1 VSSLS
6 ASELSTE
13 PSPTEPSPTEPSPTE
28 PSPTE
33 PSPADPA
40 APVKVAKAGVAIKVS
55 NVHVTYRTSLQ
66 KVPTLKSAI
75 VRLGRRERMV
85 REVKA
90 LQGVSFDVPHGKV
103 TGVIGANGAGK
114 STLMRTVAGILA
126 PSAGRIEVNG
136 RVSTLLALG
145 VGFNASLS
153 GRENVTL
160 GGLAGGLSRAQ
171 IKEKYEEIAA
181 FAELEDF
188 MDMPMRTYSSGMYS
202 RLAFA
207 VAVHMDP
214 DILIIDEALSAGD
227 AHFKQKAA
235 DKMNEL
241 VARAS
246 TMLLVS
252 HALGT
257 IKEMCD
263 EAIWLHKG
271 KLIRRG
277 EPGEIIEAYTKFLQV
292 GEDAITLE
300 DF

>member
-6 ASELSTE
+6 AFELTG
-13 PSPTEPSPTEPSPTE
+13 
-28 PSPTE
+28 
-33 PSPADPA
+33 A
-40 APVKVAKAGVAIKVS
+40 APRVGSDVAISVQD
-55 NVHVTYRTSLQ
+55 VHVTYRTNLQ
-66 KVPTLKSAI
+66 KNPTLKSAI
-75 VRLGRRERMV
+75 VRLGRRERV
-85 REVKA
+85 VKTIEA

-103 TGVIGANGAGK
+103 MGVIGANGAGK

-160 GGLAGGLSRAQ
+160 GGLAAGLSRAE
-171 IKEKYEEIAA
+171 IKEKYDEITA
-181 FAELEDF
+181 FAELEEF

-227 AHFKQKAA
+227 AHFKKKAS

-241 VARAS
+241 VSRAR
-246 TMLLVS
+246 TMLVVS

-257 IKEMCD
+257 IKELCD
-263 EAIWLHKG
+263 EAIWLHGG
-271 KLIRRG
+271 KLIRQG
-277 EPGEIIEAYTKFLQV
+277 EPDDIIDAYTRFLQV
-292 GEDAITLE
+292 GEDALTLE

>member
-1 VSSLS
+1 MISLS
-6 ASELSTE
+6 ASELTGTAPKVGSE
-13 PSPTEPSPTEPSPTE
+13 
-28 PSPTE
+28 
-33 PSPADPA
+33 A
-40 APVKVAKAGVAIKVS
+40 AISVQDVR
-55 NVHVTYRTSLQ
+55 VTYRTNLQ
-66 KVPTLKSAI
+66 KNPTFKSAI
-75 VRLGRRERMV
+75 VRLGRRERV
-85 REVKA
+85 VKTIEA
-90 LQGVSFDVPHGKV
+90 LQGVSFDVQHGKV
-103 TGVIGANGAGK
+103 MGVIGANGAGK

-145 VGFNASLS
+145 IGFNGSLS

-160 GGLAGGLSRAQ
+160 GGLAAGLSRAQ
-171 IKEKYEEIAA
+171 IKEKYDEIAE
-181 FAELEDF
+181 FAELDDF

-214 DILIIDEALSAGD
+214 DILLIDEALSAGD
-227 AHFKQKAA
+227 AHFKKKAS
-235 DKMNEL
+235 DKMAEL
-241 VARAS
+241 VGKAR
-246 TMLLVS
+246 TMLVVS

-257 IKEMCD
+257 IKELCD

-271 KLIRRG
+271 KLIKRG
-277 EPGEIIEAYTKFLQV
+277 EPDEIIAAYTKFLQV

>member
-1 VSSLS
+1 MSSLS
-6 ASELSTE
+6 VSDRATTDRVMTTATRTGEA
-13 PSPTEPSPTEPSPTE
+13 PS
-28 PSPTE
+28 
-33 PSPADPA
+33 
-40 APVKVAKAGVAIKVS
+40 VAIRIQD
-55 NVHVTYRTSLQ
+55 VHVTYRTSLQ

-75 VRLGRRERMV
+75 VRLGRRERVV

-90 LQGVSFDVPHGKV
+90 LQGVSFDVNHGQV
-103 TGVIGANGAGK
+103 MGVIGANGAGK

-126 PSAGRIEVNG
+126 PTAGRIEITG
-136 RVSTLLALG
+136 SVSTLLALG

-160 GGLAGGLSRAQ
+160 GGLAAGLTRAQ
-171 IKEKYEEIAA
+171 IKDRYDEITE
-181 FAELEDF
+181 FAELGDF

-227 AHFKQKAA
+227 AHFKKKAQ
-235 DKMNEL
+235 DKMEEL
-241 VARAS
+241 VAKAR

-257 IKEMCD
+257 IKEMCT
-263 EAIWLHKG
+263 ETVWLHEG
-271 KLIRRG
+271 KLVRRG
-277 EPGEIIEAYTKFLQV
+277 EPDEIIDAYTKFLKV
-292 GEDAITLE
+292 GEDAVAME